1 MTTYTTTHN
10 DQFTALNVA
19 VLIPTYN
26 NATTIGAVL
35 KDVLSYTTHVI
46 VVNDGST
53 DNTSEILD
61 AFPQIQRVEYI
72 HNRGKGVALRRGFKF
87 AVRQGYDYVITI
99 DSDGQHFASDLPVF
113 LNKLET
119 EKRAIIIGAR
129 NLHQENMP
137 GKSTSANKV
146 SNFWFY
152 VTTALKGPDTQS
164 GYRLYPVY
172 LLKKMFFLCTKY
184 EFEIE
189 VLVRSSWRGIKVDWA
204 PVGVYYPPPE
214 ERVSHF
220 RPVWDV
226 TRITLLNIV
235 LVLTAFFYI
244 KPRDFIRSLFKKKT
258 WSTIWTDHFLNRN
271 ESNGRKS
278 IAIGFG
284 VFMGI
289 VPIWG
294 LQLLTAVAL
303 ATLFRLNKALVLLA
317 CNISFPP
324 LIPFFIY
331 ASFVTGR
338 LIVKDNGSGSVLSE
352 HVSVET
358 LKQSM
363 IQYMSGEGGAALRH
377 DVIMYFMGGLTLA
390 ITLGLLA
397 FIIAF
402 VSLTI
407 FRPATSPVV
416 KQEVI

>member
-1 MTTYTTTHN
+1 MTTYTTTHD

-53 DNTSEILD
+53 DNTSEILNE
-61 AFPQIQRVEYI
+61 FPQIQRVEYT
-72 HNRGKGVALRRGFKF
+72 HNKGKGLALRRGFKF

-113 LNKLET
+113 LEKLET
-119 EKRAIIIGAR
+119 EKSAIIIGAR

-152 VTTALKGPDTQS
+152 VTTGLRGPDTQS
-164 GYRLYPVY
+164 GFRLYPVY
-172 LLKKMFFLCTKY
+172 LLRKMFFICTKY

-189 VLVRSSWRGIKVDWA
+189 VLVRSSWKGIKVDWA

-214 ERVSHF
+214 ERISHF

-226 TRITLLNIV
+226 TRITILNIV
-235 LVLTAFFYI
+235 LVLTAFLYI
-244 KPRDFIRSLFKKKT
+244 KPRDFIRSLFKKST
-258 WSTIWTDHFLNRN
+258 WLSLWHDHFLNKE
-271 ESNGRKS
+271 ESNMRKAS
-278 IAIGFG
+278 AIGFG

-294 LQLLTAVAL
+294 FQLVTAVAL
-303 ATLFRLNKALVLLA
+303 ATLFKLNRALVLIA
-317 CNISFPP
+317 CNVSFPP
-324 LIPFFIY
+324 FIPFFIWG
-331 ASFVTGR
+331 SFVTGR
-338 LIVKDNGSGSVLSE
+338 LLVPDNGSGSALSGDISLE
-352 HVSVET
+352 A
-358 LKQSM
+358 LKENMMQFL
-363 IQYMSGEGGAALRH
+363 SGNGGAALKH
-377 DVIMYFMGGLTLA
+377 DVIMYFTGGSVLA
-390 ITLGLLA
+390 IAGGILG
-397 FIIAF
+397 F
-402 VSLTI
+402 VVTYVLLTI
-407 FRPATSPVV
+407 FRPA
-416 KQEVI
+416 K

>member
-10 DQFTALNVA
+10 EQFTALNVA

-26 NATTIGAVL
+26 NSKTIAAVL

-61 AFPQIQRVEYI
+61 GFPQIQRLEYEK
-72 HNRGKGVALRRGFKF
+72 NRGKGIALRRGFKF

-99 DSDGQHFASDLPVF
+99 DSDGQHYASDLPVF

-146 SNFWFY
+146 SNFWFH
-152 VTTALKGPDTQS
+152 VTTGLKGPDTQS

-172 LLKKMFFLCTKY
+172 LLRKMFFLCTKY

-204 PVGVYYPPPE
+204 PIGVYYPPPE

-235 LVLTAFFYI
+235 LVLTAFLYI
-244 KPRDFIRSLFKKKT
+244 KPRDFVRALFKKKT
-258 WSTIWTDHFLNRN
+258 WVSIWNDHFLNKN
-271 ESNGRKS
+271 ESNLRKAS
-278 IAIGFG
+278 SIGFG

-294 LQLLTAVAL
+294 FQLVTAIAL
-303 ATLFRLNKALVLLA
+303 ATLFRLNKPLVLLA
-317 CNISFPP
+317 AHVSFPP

-331 ASFVTGR
+331 ASFVVGR
-338 LIVKDNGSGSVLSE
+338 LVVPSNAKAVEFSNSLSLDN
-352 HVSVET
+352 
-358 LKQSM
+358 LKQVM
-363 IQYMSGEGGAALRH
+363 GQNALQYFTGG
-377 DVIMYFMGGLTLA
+377 ITLA
-390 ITLGLLA
+390 IAAGLFAFLTTLLL
-397 FIIAF
+397 
-402 VSLTI
+402 LTI
-407 FRPATSPVV
+407 FRPQVAAV
-416 KQEVI
+416 KAEAL